1 MAHQRTARDQRGP
14 RAPLYADITAS
25 IISELEAGRLPWIQP
40 WGTARTAVGLP
51 FNAASERRYSG
62 INILTLW
69 HAVIMRGFTGHGFL
83 TFRQAVALGGSV
95 RRGEHGISIIYSHRV
110 GSAGQGGGTE
120 SSGAGA
126 EAGAEGKGGFSFL
139 KQFTVFSVD
148 QCEGL
153 PDHLL
158 VPARPVPDGLII
170 PIAEKLIAATGA
182 DFRIGGVSAYYS
194 PRHDFVAV
202 PRPDD
207 FFEPINWHRTA
218 FHELGHWV
226 GHTSRLDRDQSG
238 SFGSRSYGYEELIAE
253 MTGAFV
259 CAALGIVPTVRHS
272 DYIGSWLDII
282 REDQRAILRA
292 ASAASKAADYLLAY
306 LTRVEGDDVECE
318 GDGGVENALAA
329 AARKMVAGEQ
339 PFIGRTAP

>member
-1 MAHQRTARDQRGP
+1 MAHHRSADDRRGP
-14 RAPLYADITAS
+14 RTPLYEEITTR
-25 IISELEAGRLPWIQP
+25 IILELEAGRVPWVQP
-40 WGTARTAVGLP
+40 WGMTRAAIGLP

-69 HAVIMRGFTGHGFL
+69 NAVIARGFTGHGFL
-83 TFRQAVALGGSV
+83 TFRQAAALGGSV
-95 RRGEHGISIIYSHRV
+95 RRGEYGTAIVYSHRV
-110 GSAGQGGGTE
+110 GKAEPDGRAGSGDRRGE
-120 SSGAGA
+120 S
-126 EAGAEGKGGFSFL
+126 KGGFSFL

-153 PDHLL
+153 PERLY
-158 VPARPVPDGLII
+158 VPPPLVPDGLIL
-170 PIAEKLIAATGA
+170 PEAEKLIAATGA

-218 FHELGHWV
+218 FHELGHWT
-226 GHTSRLDRDQSG
+226 GHETRLDRDQTG
-238 SFGSRSYGYEELIAE
+238 SFGSKPYGHEELIAE

-259 CAALGIVPTVRHS
+259 CAALGIAPTVRHA
-272 DYIGSWLDII
+272 DYIGSWLEII

-306 LTRVEGDDVECE
+306 RARATDGAEDVGAAEIGAADEAVAATRAAPGALTINRR
-318 GDGGVENALAA
+318 AA
-329 AARKMVAGEQ
+329 A
-339 PFIGRTAP
+339 

>member
-14 RAPLYADITAS
+14 RAPLYEDITAR
-25 IISELEAGRLPWIQP
+25 IISELEAGRLPWVQP
-40 WGTARTAVGLP
+40 WGSARAAIGLP

-69 HAVIMRGFTGHGFL
+69 HAVIARGFTGHGFL

-95 RRGEHGISIIYSHRV
+95 RRGEHGTSIVYSHRV
-110 GSAGQGGGTE
+110 GNGEQSSRTDSGDAGSE
-120 SSGAGA
+120 RR
-126 EAGAEGKGGFSFL
+126 GGFSFL

-153 PDHLL
+153 PDRLL
-158 VPARPVPDGLII
+158 VPAEPVPDGLIV
-170 PIAEKLIAATGA
+170 PEAEKLIAATGA

-226 GHTSRLDRDQSG
+226 GHSSRLDRDQSG
-238 SFGSRSYGYEELIAE
+238 TFGSKPYGHEELIAE

-259 CAALGIVPTVRHS
+259 CAALGITPTVRHA
-272 DYIGSWLDII
+272 DYIGSWLEII

-306 LTRVEGDDVECE
+306 RTSAEVE
-318 GDGGVENALAA
+318 DGGVEGDGDGNHGFAA
-329 AARKMVAGEQ
+329 TARRRTVGETRVM
-339 PFIGRTAP
+339 GRSAP